1 MVKGQ
6 RDYCVSSTS
15 EVNAGHCLSV
25 HLRVHDDNVGA
36 LADPLEVGDLQ
47 CGDLRLG
54 SLGVAHHALY
64 LVRKF
69 FKPDRV
75 KMVGFFHHL
84 QWMKP
89 ESYGCFYYVI
99 LGLFG
104 IKGKNAHGRAMI
116 LFFALEGSC
125 GTPALPLSFSLR
137 TSMIR

>member
-1 MVKGQ
+1 M
-6 RDYCVSSTS
+6 SSSS
-15 EVNAGHCLSV
+15 EANAERCLSV
-25 HLRVHDDNVGA
+25 HRRVHDDDVGA

-47 CGDLRLG
+47 RGDLRLG
-54 SLGVAHHALY
+54 SLRIAHHSLY
-64 LVRKF
+64 LVRKL

-104 IKGKNAHGRAMI
+104 MKGKNAHGRAMI

-125 GTPALPLSFSLR
+125 GTPALALSFSLR